1 MSSEPIDRLDAYV
14 NALERGDTEVRAQ
27 LLNANPAL
35 NREFECLEE
44 LHALAQAA
52 RVSGAHERATL
63 PPLSGS
69 EGELSESPIQPRS
82 FGHYE
87 ILETIGRGG
96 MGVVYKAR
104 QVDLDRP
111 VALKMILA
119 SELAS
124 PEQVRRFETEA
135 RAAAGL
141 RHPNIVQ
148 IFEAGRVDGQ
158 SYFAM
163 EYVAGQG
170 LNTVAR
176 SETIDP
182 LRAATWMVSIARAV
196 DYLHSRGIVH
206 RDLKPSN
213 ILVDADGRTFVTDF
227 GLIKMADSDLTSSH
241 AIIGTPSYMSPEQA
255 ASQHDE
261 VGPQSDVYSL
271 GAILY
276 ELLTGRPPFLGASPL
291 ETLVEV
297 LEGEPPAPHEIRS
310 GIPREIELVC
320 LKALAKAPEHRY
332 QSAEDL
338 ARDLE
343 RFIAGEPVSAQPH
356 GLWRRLV
363 RWARQEPALVCRLG
377 IISVCVII
385 VQVVYHLWHPVSAL
399 IQTSIILTLAAW
411 AAISIA
417 LQIALRLKYRPE
429 TVQALWV
436 TTDALMLTAPLAL
449 AQAVTTPLV
458 LCYGALIVAA
468 GLWFRV
474 HLVWLG
480 LIVSLAGYGFLL
492 VLGASRGLLGQS
504 PQHHLIAAASLVLVA
519 TMVATQV
526 RRVRALSRY
535 YDRRC

>member
-1 MSSEPIDRLDAYV
+1 MS
-14 NALERGDTEVRAQ
+14 
-27 LLNANPAL
+27 
-35 NREFECLEE
+35 
-44 LHALAQAA
+44 
-52 RVSGAHERATL
+52 
-63 PPLSGS
+63 
-69 EGELSESPIQPRS
+69 PRS
-82 FGHYE
+82 LFGHYE

-119 SELAS
+119 SQLAS

-170 LNTVAR
+170 LNAVAR
-176 SETIDP
+176 SEAIDP
-182 LRAATWMVSIARAV
+182 VRAATWMVAIARAV

-213 ILVDADGRTFVTDF
+213 ILVDADGRPLVTDF
-227 GLIKMADSDLTSSH
+227 GLIKMADSELTSSQ

-255 ASQHDE
+255 ASQNDR
-261 VGPQSDVYSL
+261 VGPKSDVYSL

-291 ETLVEV
+291 ETLVDV
-297 LEGEPPAPHEIRS
+297 LEGEPPAPREIRAA
-310 GIPREIELVC
+310 IPREIELVC
-320 LKALAKAPEHRY
+320 LKSLAKAPEHRY

-338 ARDLE
+338 ARDLD
-343 RFIAGEPVSAQPH
+343 RFIAGEPVSAQPQ
-356 GLWRRLV
+356 GIWRRLV

-377 IISVCVII
+377 ILSVCAVI
-385 VQVVYHLWHPVSAL
+385 VQVFYHLWHPVSL
-399 IQTSIILTLAAW
+399 FIQTAIILTLAAW
-411 AAISIA
+411 AAISVV
-417 LQIALRLKYRPE
+417 LQIALRLKYRPQ
-429 TVQALWV
+429 TIQALWI
-436 TTDALMLTAPLAL
+436 TADAIMLTAALAL
-449 AQAVTTPLV
+449 DEAVTTPLV
-458 LCYGALIVAA
+458 LCYGAIIVAA
-468 GLWFRV
+468 GLWYRV
-474 HLVWLG
+474 DLVWLG
-480 LIVSLAGYGFLL
+480 LVVSLAGYGALL
-492 VLGASRGLLGQS
+492 FFGASQELLGPS
-504 PQHHLIAAASLVLVA
+504 PQHHLIAAASLVVVA

>member
-1 MSSEPIDRLDAYV
+1 MTSEPIDHLDAYV
-14 NALERGDTEVRAQ
+14 DALERGDAEVRAQ
-27 LLNANPAL
+27 LQVAYPAL
-35 NREFECLEE
+35 KSEFACLLE
-44 LHALAQAA
+44 LHDLAQAA
-52 RVSGAHERATL
+52 RVPVTNATDQ
-63 PPLSGS
+63 S
-69 EGELSESPIQPRS
+69 EAAMNPQSL

-96 MGVVYKAR
+96 MGVVYKAK

-119 SELAS
+119 SQLAS

-170 LNTVAR
+170 LNAVAR
-176 SETIDP
+176 SEAIDP
-182 LRAATWMVSIARAV
+182 VRAATWMIAIARAV

-213 ILVDADGRTFVTDF
+213 ILVDADGRPLVTDF
-227 GLIKMADSDLTSSH
+227 GLIKMADSELTSSQ

-255 ASQHDE
+255 ASKHDE

-291 ETLVEV
+291 ETLVDV
-297 LEGEPPAPHEIRS
+297 LEGEPPAPHELRS
-310 GIPREIELVC
+310 AIPREIELVC

-332 QSAEDL
+332 RSAEDL

-343 RFIAGEPVSAQPH
+343 RFIAGEPVTAQPH

-377 IISVCVII
+377 ILLVCAVI
-385 VQVVYHLWHPVSAL
+385 VQISYHLWHPVSLL
-399 IQTSIILTLAAW
+399 IQTSIILTLAVW
-411 AAISIA
+411 GAISVV
-417 LQIALRLKYRPE
+417 LQIALRLKYRPQ
-429 TVQALWV
+429 TIQTLWV
-436 TTDALMLTAPLAL
+436 TADAIMLTAALAL
-449 AQAVTTPLV
+449 AEAVATPLV

-468 GLWFRV
+468 GLWFRED
-474 HLVWLG
+474 LVWLG
-480 LIVSLAGYGFLL
+480 LIVSLAGYGVIL
-492 VLGASRGLLGQS
+492 VLGKSWGLLGPS
-504 PQHHLIAAASLVLVA
+504 PQHHVIAIASLVLVA
-519 TMVATQV
+519 TMVAAQV

>member
-1 MSSEPIDRLDAYV
+1 MTSEPIDRLDAYID
-14 NALERGDTEVRAQ
+14 ALERGDALVRAQ
-27 LLNANPAL
+27 LQSANPAL
-35 NREFECLEE
+35 NREFDCLEE
-44 LHALAQAA
+44 LHALAQVA
-52 RVSGAHERATL
+52 RVPGTNDL
-63 PPLSGS
+63 GS
-69 EGELSESPIQPRS
+69 ESAMPARS
-82 FGHYE
+82 LFGHYE
-87 ILETIGRGG
+87 IIETIGRGG

-104 QVDLDRP
+104 QVDLERH

-119 SELAS
+119 SQLAS

-148 IFEAGRVDGQ
+148 IFEAGCVDGQ

-163 EYVAGQG
+163 EYVAGRG
-170 LNTVAR
+170 LNAVAR
-176 SETIDP
+176 SGAVDP
-182 LRAATWMVSIARAV
+182 IRAATWMVPIARAV

-213 ILVDADGRTFVTDF
+213 ILVDADGRPFVTDF
-227 GLIKMADSDLTSSH
+227 GLIKMADSELTSSQ

-255 ASQHDE
+255 ASQNDE

-291 ETLVEV
+291 ETLVDV
-297 LEGEPPAPHEIRS
+297 LEGEPPAPHDIRP

-332 QSAEDL
+332 QSAEEL
-338 ARDLE
+338 AGDLE
-343 RFIAGEPVSAQPH
+343 RFIAGEPVSAQPQ

-363 RWARQEPALVCRLG
+363 RWGRQEPGLVCRLG
-377 IISVCVII
+377 ILLVCAII
-385 VQVVYHLWHPVSAL
+385 VQIFYHLKHPVSL
-399 IQTSIILTLAAW
+399 FIETSIILTLAVW
-411 AAISIA
+411 AAISVI
-417 LQIALRLKYRPE
+417 LQIALRLKYRPQ
-429 TVQALWV
+429 TIQGLWI
-436 TTDALMLTAPLAL
+436 TADAIMLTAALAL
-449 AQAVTTPLV
+449 AEAVATPLV

-468 GLWFRV
+468 GLWYRV
-474 HLVWLG
+474 NLVWLG
-480 LIVSLAGYGFLL
+480 LSVSLAGYGVLL
-492 VLGASRGLLGQS
+492 SIGAARGLSGPS

-535 YDRRC
+535 YDRRA